1 MSNKKFIIYS
11 AIAILLV
18 IFAVTQGF
26 GLLKGKLGTTQPAP
40 VKTAMTLIITELA
53 NQGQK
58 AEFVKYELKDG
69 LYAVTWKVGTQESI
83 SYVNSTGTML
93 FPYSIPLVTTT
104 TTTKP
109 LAKSDK
115 PVVELFVMAF
125 CPFGNQ
131 AEDGMYPAYNLLK
144 DYADI
149 KLRYIVEYT
158 DSTKTAFKS
167 LHLDQEL
174 HEDIRELCVAKYN
187 PDKLW
192 PFVEAINKDCTA
204 QNADTCWTAEA
215 NKVGLDTAQIQQCQ
229 KDEGN
234 NLLTTEY
241 TASQKYGVQG
251 SPTLVINGITVSS
264 DRTPEGYKNTICSA
278 FNDSVKP
285 AACSQTLAGS
295 SASTTAGSCN

>member
-11 AIAILLV
+11 VLAILLV
-18 IFAVTQGF
+18 TFALTQGF
-26 GLLKGKLGTTQPAP
+26 GLLKGKLGTAQPAP
-40 VKTAMTLIITELA
+40 VKAAMTLITAELA

-69 LYAVTWKVGTQESI
+69 LYAVTWKVGTEEST

-115 PVVELFVMAF
+115 PVVELFVMSF

-149 KLRYIVEYT
+149 KLRYIVSYK
-158 DSTKTAFKS
+158 DSTQTTFTS
-167 LHLDQEL
+167 LHGDQEATQ
-174 HEDIRELCVAKYN
+174 DMRELCVAKYN

-192 PFVEAINKDCTA
+192 TFVEAINQDCTA
-204 QNADTCWTAEA
+204 QNADTCWVATA
-215 NKVGLDTAQIQQCQ
+215 NKVGLDTTQIKQCQ

-241 TASQKYGVQG
+241 TASQQYGVQG
-251 SPTLVINGITVSS
+251 SPTLIINGATVGG

-278 FNDSVKP
+278 FNDSTKP

-295 SASTTAGSCN
+295 SATTAAGSCN